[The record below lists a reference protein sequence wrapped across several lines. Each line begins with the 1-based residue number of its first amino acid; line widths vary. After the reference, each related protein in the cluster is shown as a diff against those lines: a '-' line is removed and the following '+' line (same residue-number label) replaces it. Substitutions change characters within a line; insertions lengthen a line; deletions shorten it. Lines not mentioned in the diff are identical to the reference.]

1 MVTMFNGKKE
11 QMLEEKLQA
20 VMKMQ
25 SSVMAALEN
34 QNSAI
39 AVQIKKSAVSAAKIA
54 GNLGQMEETITQ
66 VHDLSE
72 TAEEAASDIYGEIV
86 RVNNVIESFD
96 ANHSILVG
104 KLKTQNEKQQDI
116 AKRRDAVA
124 PLIDEAAGAPSRLSA
139 GFSEIGN
146 LVAQMLDFSKSMGVM
161 ALNAAIEAGRLGES
175 GTRFIHAAE
184 EIRVFSEQYEAAAR
198 EVAAQ
203 LDNCRE
209 IKLILEKQLDLI
221 REELKEEATAERK
234 VLNERLH
241 DLADYEGA
249 QQQLHGVMLEAMVG
263 RSDALLQAEH
273 EMVRLNSHLSLS
285 VQNMRDELHEIE
297 DSETELLDASKA
309 ASAAML

>member
-11 QMLEEKLQA
+11 QILEEKLQA

-25 SSVMAALEN
+25 TSVMTALEN

-39 AVQIKKSAVSAAKIA
+39 AVQIKKSAVSAAKISET
-54 GNLGQMEETITQ
+54 LHDMQETITQ
-66 VHDLSE
+66 AGELSE

-96 ANHSILVG
+96 ANHSILIG
-104 KLKTQNEKQQDI
+104 KLKTQNEKQLDI
-116 AKRRDAVA
+116 SKRRDAVA
-124 PLIDEAAGAPSRLSA
+124 PLIEEAASAPSRLSE

-209 IKLILEKQLDLI
+209 TKIILDKQLDLI
-221 REELKEEATAERK
+221 REELKEEAAAERK
-234 VLNERLH
+234 VLTERLQ

-273 EMVRLNSHLSLS
+273 EMVRLNSYLSHAL
-285 VQNMRDELHEIE
+285 VGMRNELHEIE